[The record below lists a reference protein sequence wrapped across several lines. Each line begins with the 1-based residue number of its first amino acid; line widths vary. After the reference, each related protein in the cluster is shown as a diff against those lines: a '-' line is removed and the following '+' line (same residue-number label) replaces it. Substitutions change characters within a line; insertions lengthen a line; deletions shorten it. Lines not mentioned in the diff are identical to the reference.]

1 MPVSCKLESRA
12 RELLRVI
19 WQSQGQRNVT
29 VTNIIIMLSAQSTND
44 YVTDNVLICSI
55 KISGFTSIRQN
66 DIRLFGFLFSLG
78 WWVSIISKEIFIWR
92 LNNNRNKCQPHANVK
107 HNYLNI
113 CNNNNCFT
121 ALFPRVSGW
130 VDTRKTF
137 QLCIFIAPPPQ
148 LITGTL
154 TLDGMK
160 TSWLAA
166 VIQTRATE
174 PNGPTKILCWM
185 PFGRNPPNL
194 PQLGTSPHYA
204 GLHIPGPGYT
214 KMHNWNINVPNIIN
228 TIIGN
233 L

>member
-1 MPVSCKLESRA
+1 MVRP
-12 RELLRVI
+12 
-19 WQSQGQRNVT
+19 SQPM
-29 VTNIIIMLSAQSTND
+29 ID

-121 ALFPRVSGW
+121 ALFPQVSGW

-137 QLCIFIAPPPQ
+137 QLCIFIAPPP
-148 LITGTL
+148 
-154 TLDGMK
+154 
-160 TSWLAA
+160 SWLLGLSLLTVWKLAGLQQWYRREQQNPMVQPRFYA
-166 VIQTRATE
+166 GCPLVATL
-174 PNGPTKILCWM
+174 PIY
-185 PFGRNPPNL
+185 PNL
-194 PQLGTSPHYA
+194 GPA
-204 GLHIPGPGYT
+204 HIMLDCTFQGRVT
-214 KMHNWNINVPNIIN
+214 RKCITEI
-228 TIIGN
+228 
-233 L
+233 